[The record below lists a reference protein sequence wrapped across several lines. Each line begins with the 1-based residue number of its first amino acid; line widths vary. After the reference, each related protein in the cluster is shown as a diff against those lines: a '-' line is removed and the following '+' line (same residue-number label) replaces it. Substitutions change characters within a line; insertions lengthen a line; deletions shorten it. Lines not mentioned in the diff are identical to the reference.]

1 MLGGQIDVIDVNP
14 VLLVFD
20 VIEVGD
26 RVGTLL
32 RL

>member
-14 VLLVFD
+14 VLRVFD